1 MEYKKNN
8 TSEIKSKQKTNNTIV
23 DKYLNKRTLAMKT
36 FLVIDELSNCL
47 FEEYLL
53 DDSSLGESIIALYK
67 LRNYL
72 LENNLRGDV
81 NVKAIEQAYKSKQY
95 TKLKMLMEE
104 KFLQLFTPEE
114 FNLFI
119 EIFKYNK
126 WSWFELLNKFNIRKC
141 NVFTIIQCSPM

>member
-8 TSEIKSKQKTNNTIV
+8 TPEIKSKQKTNNTVV

>member
-8 TSEIKSKQKTNNTIV
+8 TPEIKSKQKTNNTIV

>member
-8 TSEIKSKQKTNNTIV
+8 TPEIKSKPKTNNTIV

>member
-8 TSEIKSKQKTNNTIV
+8 TPEIKSKQKTNNTIV

-126 WSWFELLNKFNIRKC
+126 WSWFEILNKFNIRKC

>member
-1 MEYKKNN
+1 
-8 TSEIKSKQKTNNTIV
+8 
-23 DKYLNKRTLAMKT
+23 
-36 FLVIDELSNCL
+36 
-47 FEEYLL
+47 
-53 DDSSLGESIIALYK
+53 
-67 LRNYL
+67 
-72 LENNLRGDV
+72 DV

-126 WSWFELLNKFNIRKC
+126 WSWFELLNKFNRRKC